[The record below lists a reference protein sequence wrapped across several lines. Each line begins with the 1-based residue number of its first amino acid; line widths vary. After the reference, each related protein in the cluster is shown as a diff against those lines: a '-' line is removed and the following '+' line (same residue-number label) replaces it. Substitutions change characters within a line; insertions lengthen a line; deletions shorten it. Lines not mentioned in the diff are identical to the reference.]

1 MESHQRSS
9 QRKTNSA
16 SHSAESSPES
26 QRPAYLSDTSPAA
39 LLETLPHIYY
49 RMLSGVPRC
58 LCCLMS
64 VRLSTA
70 VAKSLGRTVERRK
83 DLILVHNE
91 VSAGGRLG
99 LLLVFVL
106 WGDGV
111 PWKGVHS

>member
-1 MESHQRSS
+1 
-9 QRKTNSA
+9 
-16 SHSAESSPES
+16 
-26 QRPAYLSDTSPAA
+26 
-39 LLETLPHIYY
+39 
-49 RMLSGVPRC
+49 
-58 LCCLMS
+58 MS